1 MQNIMETEHL
11 YTLYQAHPII
21 TTDSRQCTPGAL
33 FFALKGENFNGNR
46 FASRAL
52 EAGCAYAIVD
62 EAQYA
67 TDERIILVD
76 DCLKAL
82 QQLAR
87 HHRRT
92 LGLPVIGITGT
103 NGKTTTKEL
112 TAACLSRKYH
122 ILATQGNLNNHIGVP
137 LTLLQLTAA
146 HEIAVIEMG
155 ASHPGDIRELVDIA
169 EPDYGIIT
177 NVAKAHLQGFGSFE
191 GVIRTKCELYDY
203 LREHQGHIFIQ
214 HENSFLQP
222 RSQGIEK
229 TEYGT
234 AEKLYISGRVT
245 GCSPFLAFEIQ
256 FNGTS
261 GMSVQTQLIGSYNL
275 PNALAAAAIATRFG
289 VSPEQIKTAIETY
302 IPQNKRS
309 QLQKTADN
317 TLIIDAYN
325 ANPASMEAALNN
337 FMEMKAPAKA
347 VILGNMGE
355 LGTGSVA
362 EHQKIIEKLEK
373 AGFDKVLL
381 SGGEFCKTT
390 TSFPCYPDTDALL
403 QELQEHPLKGYTI
416 LIKGS
421 RSTRLEQCIEWL

>member
-1 MQNIMETEHL
+1 MKTELL
-11 YTLYQAHPII
+11 YTLYQAHPVI
-21 TTDSRQCTPGAL
+21 TTDSRRCIPDSI

-46 FASRAL
+46 FAAQAL
-52 EAGCAYAIVD
+52 EAGCAYAVVD
-62 EAQYA
+62 EAEYA
-67 TDERIILVD
+67 TDNRIILVD
-76 DCLKAL
+76 NCLKAL

-87 HHRRT
+87 HHRRN

-112 TAACLSRKYH
+112 TAACLSQKYN
-122 ILATQGNLNNHIGVP
+122 IWATQGNLNNHIGVP

-146 HEIAVIEMG
+146 HEMAVIEMG

-203 LREHQGHIFIQ
+203 IREHQGHIFIQ
-214 HENSFLQP
+214 HENGYLQP
-222 RSQGIEK
+222 QSHGIEK

-234 AEKLYISGRVT
+234 TENLYVSGHVT
-245 GCSPFLAFEIQ
+245 DCSPFLAFEIQ
-256 FNGTS
+256 FNGTDKLA
-261 GMSVQTQLIGSYNL
+261 VQTQLIGSYNL

-289 VSPEQIKTAIETY
+289 VSPAQIKTAIETY
-302 IPQNKRS
+302 TPQNKRS

-337 FMEMKAPAKA
+337 FMDMNAPSKA

-355 LGTGSVA
+355 LGDGSA
-362 EHQKIIEKLEK
+362 DEHQKIIEKLET

-390 TSFPCYPDTDALL
+390 TDFPCFPDTDALV
-403 QELQEHPLKGYTI
+403 QELKLHPLKGYTI